1 MLESN
6 FKQKLIAELKERFPK
21 CDIVFLSP
29 ENYQGIPDLAIFW
42 KDKWA
47 MLEGK
52 REEDA
57 PVRPNQRYWVDHF
70 NKMSFCSFIYPENKE
85 EVLNA
90 LERAFKS

>member
-1 MLESN
+1 MLEAN

-57 PVRPNQRYWVDHF
+57 PIRPNQRYWVDHF
-70 NKMSFCSFIYPENKE
+70 NEMSFCSFIYPENKE